1 MRVSRVCGT
10 CDPTASLSPARAQE
24 PMGYAVG
31 GHQGRKVGG
40 FCRRSAPC
48 WGPSLGSEAAPLP
61 AAPTPCASLAGGG
74 REEHASCSA
83 NCPSQQLPRG
93 GGIRLATVITAHAA
107 TSPHRP
113 DLSDPPRPPAEQ
125 CPART
130 ASPRRGQ
137 SGGWGAGWGC
147 GGVWGAG
154 MGGVSSRC
162 RDSRRAALSILRVFF
177 VLFFAS

>member
-1 MRVSRVCGT
+1 
-10 CDPTASLSPARAQE
+10 
-24 PMGYAVG
+24 MGYAVG

-93 GGIRLATVITAHAA
+93 GGAIRLATVITAHAA

-113 DLSDPPRPPAEQ
+113 DLSDPPSATSGAMPGEEREPEERSVWRLGCGVGVRWGLGVQ
-125 CPART
+125 
-130 ASPRRGQ
+130 RRGV
-137 SGGWGAGWGC
+137 GC
-147 GGVWGAG
+147 GDEG
-154 MGGVSSRC
+154 RE
-162 RDSRRAALSILRVFF
+162 
-177 VLFFAS
+177 